1 MRSKP
6 AKMLMTAVAVAVV
19 LPVTACGGGSQPPAK
34 LSNGA
39 SSTGASAAT
48 TSAIASPTPAT
59 ASSSTSA
66 STAPSTSAA
75 AGGLPDLTLP
85 SDVTLQ
91 FNLPKT
97 GDPAKD
103 AALQGLVQA
112 EEAKYKATETGLI
125 NGPLVDDFYIV
136 DGPRMVEQY
145 LVRKQQAGTTVTG
158 TNVYYDWTFTGGSAD
173 HTAYQITYCEDQN
186 KLLGKN
192 RATGQAVPQS
202 SGLAQI
208 LSFKVN
214 MIVDKKD
221 GRWKAGY
228 YDWKSGDV
236 TCQAAEG
243 H

>member
-6 AKMLMTAVAVAVV
+6 AKMLMTAVAAAVV
-19 LPVTACGGGSQPPAK
+19 LPMAACSGGSQPPAK
-34 LSNGA
+34 LSSGA
-39 SSTGASAAT
+39 SSTGALAAT

-75 AGGLPDLTLP
+75 VGGLPDLTLP

-97 GDPAKD
+97 GDPGKD
-103 AALQGLVQA
+103 AALQGLIQA
-112 EEAKYKATETGLI
+112 EEAKYKATELGAD
-125 NGPLVDDFYIV
+125 NGPIVNDFYIV

-145 LVRKQQAGTTVTG
+145 LALKVGDDTTVTG
-158 TNVYYDWTFTGGSAD
+158 TNVYYNWKFTQATAD
-173 HTAYQITYCEDQN
+173 HKGYQVTYCEDQN
-186 KLLGKN
+186 KFFDKK
-192 RATGQAVPQS
+192 RATGQVLPQQ

-208 LSFKVN
+208 LGLTVT
-214 MIVDKKD
+214 MVLDKD
-221 GRWKAGY
+221 GRWKAGS
-228 YDWKSGDV
+228 YDWKSGDA
-236 TCQAAEG
+236 TCHAAEG